1 MSSTSESSQLR
12 TALKDFA
19 DWRRNFLTGDEK
31 GESQTF
37 LDRLFRAFG
46 HAGIKEAGATLE
58 FRLKKNSGEPGARGT
73 AFADLMWK
81 PRVLVEMKRS
91 GTDLS
96 KHYRQAFDYWVQAV
110 PDRPQF
116 VVLCNFDE
124 FWIYD
129 FDSQLDEPVDRVKI
143 ENLPSQWEALSF
155 LLPSPTRPVFSNDL
169 VEVTRDAAA
178 LVAEVF
184 RDIYRRTGNRNQAQR
199 FVLQSVMSMFAED
212 IGLLPSHLFTLAL
225 EDCLEADNPSE
236 QAYELL
242 FGLFREM
249 NTPGVTSGGRY
260 KGTPYF
266 NGGLFADIQPF
277 ELSIKELAVL
287 RSAARTNWSFVRP
300 EIFGTLFEQ
309 SMNSGARHAQGAHFT
324 SQADIARIVIPTIVS
339 PWRDRIQAARTRGGG
354 GVPALKALLVELSNF
369 QVLDPACGSGNFL
382 YVAYREMRRLE
393 REIQEAISTLAPA
406 TTPAGQQGLAYVTA
420 DQFHGMDINEFAV
433 EIAKITMM
441 LGKKLASDELGDI
454 EGVLP
459 LENLDSSIINA
470 DALFHTWPKAD
481 VIIGNPPYLGRRKMI
496 AELGSEYTTRLATAY
511 PGIKGVSDFVC
522 YWFPLAHDH
531 LPLGGRAGL
540 VATNTVRENDSRIAS
555 LDYIVDNDG
564 VIFDAVSSQPWS
576 GDAAVHVSIVNWIK
590 TGPDITAPTPKNLWI
605 NNAQLRLELDHIPS
619 SLSASIDVRNAADLD
634 KNMNPA
640 VVFQGQTPG
649 ITKGYVL
656 SAEDGVRLQTADAG
670 SCKVVHPYLIG
681 QKMLHG
687 FAVTQWIIDIPDSDM
702 LEADE
707 AYPAAMAHLRAHVLP
722 DRMTKADEERAKNK
736 EILDRN
742 PSARIND
749 QHEKFLGKWWQ
760 QWRRRG
766 ELVEKISRLDRYIA
780 TSRTTTVNR
789 LAVFEFVDARVR
801 PGDALTVF
809 SLDDDYSFG
818 ILSSSVHAAWIKA
831 RCSNYKSD
839 PRYTSTTVWDSYPW
853 PQAPTHQQVLAVVT
867 AAEGLLLV
875 RSEYLAKGK
884 SLAAQYDSLKEPG
897 HSRLRSCQ
905 EALDTAVL
913 NAYGFTTNEDLLT
926 QIFALNQ
933 DIAKDPAAAVAPGP
947 GHWEGTR
954 VTTYKRYL

>member
-1 MSSTSESSQLR
+1 MPSNLEAPLLR
-12 TALKDFA
+12 NALKDFA
-19 DWRRNFLTGDEK
+19 DWRKNFLTGDEK

-46 HAGIKEAGATLE
+46 HEGTREAGATLE
-58 FRLKKNSGEPGARGT
+58 FRLKKNSGVPGSKGT

-91 GTDLS
+91 GTDLG

-124 FWIYD
+124 FWVYD

-143 ENLPSQWEALSF
+143 ENLASQWEALSF
-155 LLPSPTRPVFSNDL
+155 LLPAPSRPVFSNDL

-178 LVAEVF
+178 LVAGVF
-184 RDIYRRTGNRNQAQR
+184 SDIYERTGNRGQAQR

-225 EDCLEADNPSE
+225 DDCLTSENPSE

-249 NTPGVTSGGRY
+249 NSPGITPGGRY

-277 ELSIKELAVL
+277 EISHEELKGL
-287 RSAARTNWSFVRP
+287 REAARTNWAFVRP

-324 SQADIARIVIPTIVS
+324 SQADIARIVVPTIVN
-339 PWRDRIQAARTRGGG
+339 PWRERIHAASTRGGG
-354 GVPALKALLVELSNF
+354 GVTTLKALLVELSNF

-393 REIQEAISTLAPA
+393 REIQDAISTLAPA
-406 TTPAGQQGLAYVTA
+406 TTPIGQQGLAYVTA

-441 LGKKLASDELGDI
+441 LGKKLASDELGDV

-459 LENLDSSIINA
+459 LENLDSSIIAA
-470 DALFHTWPKAD
+470 DALFHTWPRAD
-481 VIIGNPPYLGRRKMI
+481 VIIGNPPYLGRRKMV
-496 AELGSEYTTRLATAY
+496 AELGSEYTARLATAF
-511 PGIKGVSDFVC
+511 PKVKGVSDFVC

-531 LPLGGRAGL
+531 LPVGGRAGL

-576 GDAAVHVSIVNWIK
+576 GDAVVHVSIVNWIK
-590 TGPDITAPTPKNLWI
+590 TGSNVAAPTPKYLWI
-605 NNAQLRLELDHIPS
+605 NNAQLRLELEHIPS
-619 SLSASIDVRNAADLD
+619 SLSANIDVRKASELEVNV
-634 KNMNPA
+634 KPS

-656 SAEDGVRLQTADAG
+656 SAQEGAQLRAKDPG
-670 SCKVVHPYLIG
+670 SSTVVHPYLIG
-681 QKMLHG
+681 QKMLHE
-687 FAVTQWIIDIPDSDM
+687 FSVSQWIIDVPDSDV
-702 LEADE
+702 LEADST
-707 AYPAAMAHLRAHVLP
+707 YPAAMAHLRAHVLP
-722 DRMTKADEERAKNK
+722 ERSKKASEERAKNDA
-736 EILDRN
+736 ILERN
-742 PSARIND
+742 PNAKIND
-749 QHEKFLGKWWQ
+749 QHEKFLSRWWQ

-766 ELVEKISRLDRYIA
+766 DLVEKISKLDRYIA

-809 SLDDDYSFG
+809 ALEDDYSFG
-818 ILSSSVHAAWIKA
+818 VLSSSVHGAWIKA

-853 PQAPTHQQVLAVVT
+853 PQAPTPEQVGAVVR
-867 AAEGLLLV
+867 AAEALLLV
-875 RSEYLAKGK
+875 RSDYLAKGR
-884 SLAAQYDSLKEPG
+884 SLASQYDSLKEPG
-897 HSRLRSCQ
+897 TSRLRSCQ
-905 EALDTAVL
+905 EALDAAVL
-913 NAYGFTTNEDLLT
+913 DAYGFTKSEDLLT

-933 DIAKDPAAAVAPGP
+933 DIAKDPQTAVAPGP
-947 GHWEGTR
+947 GTWEGTR